1 MGVKVNDG
9 MPKCPHSVQY
19 VTVDDFIDGV
29 MSRCRIT
36 LMAKFNVAVHPED
49 HYILDSMFYTIAQ
62 VILAFWLVLTFDLLE
77 DRCRIEVINTKFF
90 FLHFKMAESFEK

>member
-19 VTVDDFIDGV
+19 VTVDYFIDGV

-49 HYILDSMFYTIAQ
+49 HYIIGMEWRNSIMLMWF
-62 VILAFWLVLTFDLLE
+62 LTLGCDLHLS
-77 DRCRIEVINTKFF
+77 
-90 FLHFKMAESFEK
+90 FLLQLQIW